1 MYPAPRLIYMM
12 SNDGLLM
19 KFLSFIPN
27 LTRTPVFATLLTG
40 FLAGLI
46 EFTVIPR
53 HNDSGELKRYLD
65 NSSWELKKGLTLS
78 KFTFLRIFY
87 FLHFFKLL
95 ESVF

>member
-19 KFLSFIPN
+19 KFLSFVPN

-46 EFTVIPR
+46 EFTVIPNIMTR
-53 HNDSGELKRYLD
+53 IIPKGELKEI
-65 NSSWELKKGLTLS
+65 NP
-78 KFTFLRIFY
+78 
-87 FLHFFKLL
+87 
-95 ESVF
+95 V